1 MAKLGLSRSQSKPAY
16 EAEPES
22 TKKKKKVKE
31 DHYVEAEKENK
42 AAGLPKIA
50 VKNHPL
56 VREKVPGSVFRQS
69 AFRFDPM
76 PFGLESERLDE
87 RIIEASIQ
95 RESLTDFLEDPIR
108 ASIYCVSGNP
118 DDLKAKYFAA
128 YLVQEHIKQHPEPRV
143 VWYPMY
149 GGFSNPLVDRDPNL
163 GDPSMIVMTNLTK
176 ISTNQKLEKTR
187 DILERYADVPCVVV
201 AAGMDPISFMAT
213 RLFSPVNY
221 IAYFG
226 ETSVRTR
233 IRIV

>member
-16 EAEPES
+16 EAEPEPI
-22 TKKKKKVKE
+22 KKKKKPKE
-31 DHYVEAEKENK
+31 AQYVEAERENRE
-42 AAGLPKIA
+42 AQLPKIA

-76 PFGLESERLDE
+76 PFGLESNRLDE
-87 RIIEASIQ
+87 RIIEASVQ
-95 RESLTDFLEDPIR
+95 RNSLMGFMKDPIEP
-108 ASIYCVSGNP
+108 SIYCVSGNP

-128 YLVQEHIKQHPEPRV
+128 FLVQEHIRQHHEPRV

-149 GGFSNPLVDRDPNL
+149 GGYSNPLVDRDPNL
-163 GDPSMIVMTNLTK
+163 GDPTMIVMTNLTM
-176 ISTNQKLEKTR
+176 IATNQKLEKAR
-187 DILERYADVPCVVV
+187 DILERFADTPRVVV

-221 IAYFG
+221 VAYFG
-226 ETSVRTR
+226 DTSVRTR
-233 IRIV
+233 IRIT